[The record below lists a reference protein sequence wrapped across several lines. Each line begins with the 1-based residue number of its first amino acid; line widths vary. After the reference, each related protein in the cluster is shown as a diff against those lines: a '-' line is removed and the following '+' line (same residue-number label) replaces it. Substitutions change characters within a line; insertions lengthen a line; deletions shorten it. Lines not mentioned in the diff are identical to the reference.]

1 MKSWIINFNFY
12 LLYNF
17 LIYKINGTLISI
29 LLVLQKLSLFIG
41 ISLKNENDVLF
52 FNLCDGGIILEK
64 S

>member
-17 LIYKINGTLISI
+17 LIYKINETLISI